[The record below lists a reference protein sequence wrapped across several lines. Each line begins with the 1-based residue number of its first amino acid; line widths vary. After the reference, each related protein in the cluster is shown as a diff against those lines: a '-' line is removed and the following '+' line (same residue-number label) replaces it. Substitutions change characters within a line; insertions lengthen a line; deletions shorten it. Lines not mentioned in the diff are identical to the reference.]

1 MHEENV
7 GVLVMFPKEG
17 ELLDNGNFIF
27 SYEDEEEAKWKMVLT
42 GNNGEYL
49 ESGYMNQD
57 DESSWKDPANWREKS
72 KNSYYI
78 TSFRGTGGTFCL
90 YNLVF

>member
-27 SYEDEEEAKWKMVLT
+27 YYEDEGKLKMVLT

-49 ESGYMNQD
+49 ESGYMNED
-57 DESSWKDPANWREKS
+57 DESNWTDPANWREKS